1 VACALLALSAP
12 PALAHAALLDST
24 PAPGAR
30 VERTPP
36 QISLNFTE
44 PLNRRLS
51 KASLVTVSGHS
62 VAVRSQATNKQLVLE
77 PLQPLARG
85 AYRLEWH
92 TVSTEDGHALEG
104 SFGFGVRT
112 AAVGGDHQL
121 EQSPLAR
128 GGWLRIVLRGLFYAS
143 LFFFA
148 GGLLVAATIRRGA
161 RLGEWLVPRQLHPAL
176 AAVGREPEPLAERVV
191 ARTLDAGVLA
201 LAAAVAV
208 TLEEAADA
216 AGGLSFSS
224 LRDYLLTNNAGVA
237 RVATVLLV
245 AAAVTAARRLPR
257 LAVVA
262 CILVFLTIALG
273 GHANSAQPRLAAIL
287 TDWVHLIAGALWLGG
302 LAQIG
307 VTWLPQVRTAAGPLR
322 LAVMREVLKPFG
334 RVALP
339 AFLTVLAT
347 GLVNALIQLG
357 RPSALWQSS
366 YGRVLAVK
374 IGLVG
379 LIALASYLHALRLR
393 PRLLAANPH
402 PPARRERQH
411 WRLLGAEPLLAVGVA
426 FAAATLVAFP
436 LPPRQLQ
443 ESDQADSSIVAAWL
457 GKDGVGLT
465 GRLQL
470 IGLNQR
476 PVRTKPRLAGAS
488 LSPSGPGR
496 WRFRL
501 SNQPATLAVS
511 LPERGRLYTAHFPAR
526 WQPGA
531 SKAARRLLDRAQ
543 TTMRNLRTVKMSEAL
558 TSGPGSFVTT
568 RYRLQAPDRSAYRT
582 AGGFQSIITGIRQ
595 YSRTADAPW
604 KVDRF
609 GGGGPGFRSRSFFA
623 WTNYA
628 QVVRLLGEARQG
640 GRRVA
645 ELALM
650 SPGTPL
656 WYRLSIDLTTRR
668 LLRVRMITGG
678 HFMSQRFSAFNQPL
692 EITAPKRARPGP

>member
-1 VACALLALSAP
+1 
-12 PALAHAALLDST
+12 
-24 PAPGAR
+24 
-30 VERTPP
+30 
-36 QISLNFTE
+36 
-44 PLNRRLS
+44 
-51 KASLVTVSGHS
+51 LVRVSGHR

-77 PLQPLARG
+77 PQQPLARG

-104 SFGFGVRT
+104 SFGFGVRA

-128 GGWLRIVLRGLFYAS
+128 GGWLRIALRGLFYAT

-148 GGLLVAATIRRGA
+148 GGLLVAATIRRGT

-176 AAVGREPEPLAERVV
+176 AAAGREPEQLAERVV
-191 ARTLDAGVLA
+191 ARTLDAGLLA

-208 TLEEAADA
+208 ILEEAADA
-216 AGGLSFSS
+216 AGGFSFSS

-245 AAAVTAARRLPR
+245 TAAVTAARRLPR
-257 LAVVA
+257 LALVA
-262 CILVFLTIALG
+262 CILLFLTIALG
-273 GHANSAQPRLAAIL
+273 GHANAAQPRVVAIV

-302 LAQIG
+302 IAQIA
-307 VTWLPQVRTAAGPLR
+307 VTWLPQVRSAAGPLR
-322 LAVMREVLKPFG
+322 LAVMREVLRPFG
-334 RVALP
+334 RVAMP
-339 AFLTVLAT
+339 AFLTVLTT

-357 RPSALWQSS
+357 HPSALWQSS

-379 LIALASYLHALRLR
+379 LIVLASYLHALRLR

-402 PPARRERQH
+402 PPARRERRH
-411 WRLLGAEPLLAVGVA
+411 WRLLRAEPLLGVGVA
-426 FAAATLVAFP
+426 FAAAVLVAFP

-443 ESDQADSSIVAAWL
+443 ESDQAEAAGAGSQPPCNPCPLPRPRADQLAVAEHAGSSSGAVWL
-457 GKDGVGLT
+457 GKDGAGLS

-488 LSPSGPGR
+488 LSPSGPGS

-501 SNQPATLAVS
+501 SNQPATLAISV
-511 LPERGRLYTAHFPAR
+511 PEKGRLYTTRLPAR

-531 SKAARRLLDRAQ
+531 SETARRLLDRAQ
-543 TTMRNLRTVKMSEAL
+543 ATMRSLRTVKMSEAL

-582 AGGFQSIITGIRQ
+582 AGGFQSIITGTRQ
-595 YSRTADAPW
+595 YSRTPDVPW
-604 KVDRF
+604 KVERF

-628 QVVRLLGEARQG
+628 QVVRLLGEARQD

-656 WYRLSIDLTTRR
+656 WYHLSIDLTTRR

-692 EITAPKRARPGP
+692 EITAPKQARPGP